1 MRRDAGM
8 KSLSILLC
16 CVLAHSFLVT
26 EAALRPIESDR
37 YHNYDVLTKLL
48 RDYANAYPHIT
59 QLFSVGKSVQN
70 RELWVMRITDN
81 PSVQE
86 PGEPMF
92 KYVANMHG
100 DEVIGREIV
109 IYLIQ
114 YLCDNYGHDDR
125 VSNLVNSTDI
135 YIMPSMNPDGFER
148 SIEGICGGTS
158 SGRHNPNDVDLN
170 RDFPD
175 QFDLKPRSRPRQAET
190 EALIHWI
197 TSKPFVLSGNLHGGS
212 VVASYPFDDSANHPV
227 SGYYSRSPDDA
238 IFRELALVYSRSH
251 ATMHLG
257 ETCPGDWESF
267 TDGITNGAHWY
278 DVPGGMQD
286 FNYLHSNC
294 FEVTFEL
301 SCCKHPRA
309 EHLSKEWNNNREA
322 LIAFIEQVHRGVSG
336 FVTDTNGH
344 PIANASIQI
353 YGIDHKVKSASY
365 GDYWRLLVAGNYTIT
380 VSADGYQSSTI
391 SGVTVNNSA
400 VTKLNFTLS
409 PSTKNNVPIEP
420 TKFVHHSNKQLQEFL
435 QSYAAKCAKITRLYS
450 IGKSVK
456 GVDLWVMEIS
466 DNPGIHEL
474 GEPEFKYIGNMHG
487 NEVTGRETLLLLI
500 QYLCENYGRVPSVTD
515 LIDNTRIH
523 IMPTMNPD
531 GYGIAH
537 ERDYHSVTGRSN
549 ANGED
554 LNRNFPD
561 RLNRNTKTR
570 QPETMAV
577 MKWLKEYPFV
587 LSANLHNGAL
597 VANYPY
603 DSTDKKYGPRPPSLT
618 RCPDDD
624 IFQQVS
630 LAYSM
635 AHPRMHQGQPCP
647 RETESFKNGITNGA
661 DWYVVVGGMQ
671 DYNYVETNCF
681 EITIEQGCYKF
692 PPASQLPKIWKEN
705 RNALLA
711 FIEEVHKGV
720 KGFVKDIEGTAI
732 PNVTIN
738 VLDRDHNITATEQ
751 GEYWRLLV
759 PGEYQVM
766 ATAPGY
772 AAQLKNITVRS
783 GRAVQVNFT
792 LTPNKSPPHYS
803 TSNTEDTPTTN
814 TQATPTTDA
823 EDSPTTSVNT
833 DNTPTANVRFN
844 LPDFPQEKN
853 STENED
859 DQTQVTTVPTQVH
872 SQSKTTTIIN
882 NHIAPTTGTGST
894 TTITTTTTS
903 ASRLSEVKNTI
914 NVGEEPRVPLP
925 TKLSS
930 SDPTTSSK
938 EPVEKTAADEVFTKS
953 EGSKRKFLV
962 GYVTIMSLILTAGL
976 VLVLFLVVK
985 LRSGPGRPSDKGFH
999 RIPTR
1004 DEDSYQ
1010 MEFKSMRRSN
1020 PLLDQNCGESS
1031 SAEEEI

>member
-1 MRRDAGM
+1 MA
-8 KSLSILLC
+8 KKIFC
-16 CVLAHSFLVT
+16 CVISFHLLLA

-100 DEVIGREIV
+100 DEAIGREIV

-135 YIMPSMNPDGFER
+135 YIIPSMNPDGFEQ
-148 SIEGICGGTS
+148 SVEGSCDGS
-158 SGRHNPNDVDLN
+158 DSGRHNANDVDLN

-175 QFDLKPRSRPRQAET
+175 QFDVTPRPRPRQAET

-267 TDGITNGAHWY
+267 PDGITNGAHWY

-301 SCCKHPRA
+301 SCCKYPHV
-309 EHLSKEWNNNREA
+309 EHLPEEWENNREA
-322 LIAFIEQVHRGVSG
+322 LISFIEQTHRGVSG
-336 FVTDTNGH
+336 FITDSIGR
-344 PIANASIQI
+344 PVANASIHVH
-353 YGIDHKVKSASY
+353 GIDHDVKSASY
-365 GDYWRLLVAGNYTIT
+365 GDYWRLLVPGNYTIT
-380 VSADGYQSSTI
+380 VSADGFLPSMI
-391 SGVTVNNSA
+391 SGVTVTNST
-400 VTKLNFTLS
+400 VTRLNFTLDYVRIY
-409 PSTKNNVPIEP
+409 PNN
-420 TKFVHHSNKQLQEFL
+420 FSHHSNEEIKEFL
-435 QSYAAKCAKITRLYS
+435 YSYAKVFSSITRLYS
-450 IGKSVK
+450 IGKSVND
-456 GVDLWVMEIS
+456 VDLWVMEIS

-500 QYLCENYGRVPSVTD
+500 QYLCENYGRMSNITN

-531 GYGIAH
+531 GYARAEEGEI
-537 ERDYHSVTGRSN
+537 SGTVGRSN
-549 ANGED
+549 ANRVD

-561 RLNRNTKTR
+561 RFNRNKVTR
-570 QPETMAV
+570 EPETLAT
-577 MKWLKEYPFV
+577 MKWIKQYPFI

-603 DSTDKKYGPRPPSLT
+603 DNTDGDARLSTYS

-624 IFQQVS
+624 IFRQVS
-630 LAYSM
+630 LAYSL
-635 AHPRMHQGQPCP
+635 AHPRMHLGQPCP
-647 RETESFKNGITNGA
+647 YDTETFVNGITNGA
-661 DWYVVVGGMQ
+661 EWYSVIGGMQ

-692 PPASQLPKIWKEN
+692 PLASQLPEIWEEN

-711 FIEEVHKGV
+711 YIKEVHKGV
-720 KGFVKDIEGTAI
+720 KGLVKDEEGSAVSKAI
-732 PNVTIN
+732 IKVAGI
-738 VLDRDHNITATEQ
+738 DHDIVATEE

-759 PGEYQVM
+759 PGEYQLS
-766 ATAPGY
+766 ASASGY
-772 AAQLKNITVRS
+772 NSVLKNITVNN
-783 GRAVQVNFT
+783 GDAVQVNFT
-792 LTPNKSPPHYS
+792 LTV
-803 TSNTEDTPTTN
+803 D
-814 TQATPTTDA
+814 
-823 EDSPTTSVNT
+823 
-833 DNTPTANVRFN
+833 
-844 LPDFPQEKN
+844 L
-853 STENED
+853 
-859 DQTQVTTVPTQVH
+859 
-872 SQSKTTTIIN
+872 
-882 NHIAPTTGTGST
+882 TGSDARFVVY
-894 TTITTTTTS
+894 ILIS
-903 ASRLSEVKNTI
+903 LSIVMI
-914 NVGEEPRVPLP
+914 
-925 TKLSS
+925 
-930 SDPTTSSK
+930 
-938 EPVEKTAADEVFTKS
+938 
-953 EGSKRKFLV
+953 
-962 GYVTIMSLILTAGL
+962 III
-976 VLVLFLVVK
+976 VLVLLIVLIVVRK
-985 LRSGPGRPSDKGFH
+985 KAYWRRMCNRSTPTNQCCSKTIPS
-999 RIPTR
+999 
-1004 DEDSYQ
+1004 ED
-1010 MEFKSMRRSN
+1010 
-1020 PLLDQNCGESS
+1020 PLLNNVQYSS
-1031 SAEEEI
+1031 DEI